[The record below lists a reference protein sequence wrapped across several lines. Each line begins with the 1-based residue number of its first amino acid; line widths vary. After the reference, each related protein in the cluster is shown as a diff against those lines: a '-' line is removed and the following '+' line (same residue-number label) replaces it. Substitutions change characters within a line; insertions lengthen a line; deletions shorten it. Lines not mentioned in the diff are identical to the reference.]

1 MTIAAI
7 LQTKGS
13 EVISVAGDTRVS
25 EVVTLLAEKKIGAV
39 PVVDASGVI
48 GIFSE
53 RDMISGLA
61 REGAAAL
68 ERRVREVM
76 TTPAITVRSDN
87 PILAAL
93 SLMTTRRVRHLPV
106 VEGGTMIGFVSIGD
120 LVKRRIDHI
129 EAEADALRSYI
140 QNA

>member
-13 EVISVAGDTRVS
+13 EVTSVTGDRRVS
-25 EVVTLLAEKKIGAV
+25 EVVTLLSEKKIGAV
-39 PVVDASGVI
+39 PVVDGGRVV

-53 RDMISGLA
+53 RDIINGLA

-68 ERRVREVM
+68 DRRVSEVM
-76 TTPAITVRSDN
+76 TAPAITVTSDN

-93 SLMTTRRVRHLPV
+93 SLMTARRVRHLPV
-106 VEGGTMIGFVSIGD
+106 VDGGTMIGFVSIGD

-140 QNA
+140 QGA

>member
-13 EVISVAGDTRVS
+13 EVTSVTGDRRVS
-25 EVVTLLAEKKIGAV
+25 EVVALLSEKKIGAV
-39 PVVDASGVI
+39 PVVDGSGVI

-53 RDMISGLA
+53 RDIINGLA

-68 ERRVREVM
+68 DRQVREVM
-76 TTPAITVRSDN
+76 TAPAITVTSDN

-93 SLMTTRRVRHLPV
+93 SLMTARRVRHLPV

-140 QNA
+140 QGA